1 MASRRIY
8 NGALAIMWSFA
19 LLAAVSACPF
29 PGRLASGGS
38 YISRG
43 SLSIPA
49 DSGAVFGGAPRAGW
63 LRPRL
68 AKGCGSSN
76 CTVNV
81 WIGAYAGAQSADSAN
96 PPEKPLKIARIINT
110 GAQETDMYNLKPY
123 TQAEYDL
130 VFQRDPA
137 GRPQMVLVE
146 IDRAT
151 STRSTFKKGG
161 INNCHHARATFAD
174 ADFWDCSHP
183 RPALPVLARASLLP
197 VDILV
202 PAVRSFVGELRKMA
216 GKPAYSS
223 EDPIWFS
230 CTSGCCTAVAFL

>member
-1 MASRRIY
+1 MASRRIS
-8 NGALAIMWSFA
+8 NGALLIMSWIA
-19 LLAAVSACPF
+19 VLAA
-29 PGRLASGGS
+29 ASGCATILSTGG
-38 YISRG
+38 YTSRG
-43 SLSIPA
+43 SLSIPP
-49 DSGAVFGGAPRAGW
+49 DTGAAFGGAPRAGW

-68 AKGCGSSN
+68 AKGCGSD

-96 PPEKPLKIARIINT
+96 PPETPLKIARIINT
-110 GAQETDMYNLKPY
+110 GAQETVMYNLKPY

-130 VFQRDPA
+130 VFQRDSD
-137 GRPQMVLVE
+137 GRPQMILVE

-151 STRSTFKKGG
+151 TTRSTFKKGG

-174 ADFWDCSHP
+174 ADFWDCSRP

-216 GKPAYSS
+216 GKPEYDS

>member
-1 MASRRIY
+1 MASRRIP
-8 NGALAIMWSFA
+8 NGAFLIIWWVAV
-19 LLAAVSACPF
+19 LAA
-29 PGRLASGGS
+29 ASGCVTSLSTGG
-38 YISRG
+38 YTSRG
-43 SLSIPA
+43 SLSIPP
-49 DSGAVFGGAPRAGW
+49 DTGAVFGGAPRAGW

-68 AKGCGSSN
+68 AKGCGSN

-110 GAQETDMYNLKPY
+110 GAQETVMYNLKPY

-130 VFQRDPA
+130 VFQRDSD

-151 STRSTFKKGG
+151 TTRSTFKKGG

-183 RPALPVLARASLLP
+183 RPSLPVIARASLVP
-197 VDILV
+197 VDIL
-202 PAVRSFVGELRKMA
+202 AQAIGSFVGELKKIA
-216 GKPAYSS
+216 GKPMYSS